1 MDNVFI
7 RFYNQNRQWFWV
19 VIGTIVVGIVF
30 IHILNSFV
38 REKTEIEKSSVQTAE
53 EKKQTEKNYSVI
65 SGEQLK
71 ADSSKI
77 IDDFLNYCNLGRIE
91 DAYNLLS
98 KDCKEILYP
107 SIESF
112 TNNYY
117 NKIFMNKKTYVYQ
130 AMVKNN
136 NLYTYQ
142 INFIDD
148 ILETGKLSKTSI
160 VDYYTIVVE
169 KDGSKLNINKLI
181 EKKEIPYLTEN
192 KEIEVKLEYKIV
204 YYDYEVYSFNF
215 KNTRYSTVSLD
226 SFESPKNIFLQD
238 ENENKY
244 IWKNYKH
251 VEEELV
257 LNKGVE
263 RNIQIIFNREY
274 NPTTKIEKIIFQNVI
289 LNNEKGT
296 NIEITIL

>member
-53 EKKQTEKNYSVI
+53 EKKQKEKNYSVI

-117 NKIFMNKKTYVYQ
+117 NKIFMNKKTYAYQ

-257 LNKGVE
+257 LNKGAE

>member
-117 NKIFMNKKTYVYQ
+117 NKIFMNKKTYAYQ